1 MPVIMHGDS
10 AFAGQGVVM
19 ETFQMSQNRGF
30 KTGGTVHI
38 VINNQVGFTTNKRE
52 DVRSTEYST
61 DVAKMIE
68 APVLHVNADD
78 PEAVLFVTQLA
89 VDYRNEFRKDVVI
102 DLTCYRRRGHN
113 EADEPSGTQPLM
125 YQVIKT
131 HKTTRELYANK
142 LLEDR
147 KSTRLNSSHV
157 RISYAVFC
165 LKKKKKKEKISL
177 EKLKKNKTTTQYML
191 KFALTTNTSIQ
202 IA

>member
-1 MPVIMHGDS
+1 
-10 AFAGQGVVM
+10 
-19 ETFQMSQNRGF
+19 
-30 KTGGTVHI
+30 
-38 VINNQVGFTTNKRE
+38 
-52 DVRSTEYST
+52 
-61 DVAKMIE
+61 MIE

-142 LLEDR
+142 LIEEGVI
-147 KSTRLNSSHV
+147 T
-157 RISYAVFC
+157 AEE
-165 LKKKKKKEKISL
+165 LKQMDEAYRQEIDEGLHEIGRASCKER
-177 EKLKKNKTTTQYML
+177 E
-191 KFALTTNTSIQ
+191 
-202 IA
+202 